1 LRVIFEVMYFLYV
14 LQGSSNP
21 KFYIGITKDVKKRL
35 LEHNRGENIST
46 KKSNSWKLIYVEGY
60 RSEFLARNRE
70 LKLKKYGKAWQEL
83 RKRISE
89 KDITNKGAG

>member
-1 LRVIFEVMYFLYV
+1 MYFLYV

-21 KFYIGITKDVKKRL
+21 KLYIGITKNLKNRL

-46 KKSNSWKLIYVEGY
+46 KKSNDWKLVYFEGY
-60 RSEFLARNRE
+60 KTENLARNRE

-83 RKRISE
+83 KKRINE
-89 KDITNKGAG
+89 RV